1 MNSLAED
8 ARGKCDAGHSKE
20 LLTSDSA
27 KWRSLYLRSREK
39 AYSPEPIPIDAFANP
54 SIILVLERSFRISHF
69 SAGQWRKIDYT
80 RGMGILTPAG
90 HPRLVRHDIVG
101 KALNLLLL
109 VVPQETVDFVAQ
121 EVQKPNTLIGGSFSD
136 RPFFDDPV
144 IGNLAF
150 SVTSALRNG
159 APDFTLKPLRNGYP
173 HICCLAQ
180 PKVLN
185 GVSRSSKSVFPTT
198 ASCAYSNISKRTFLN
213 AWIFASSGISPFQF
227 AALFRKAVRNGRPF
241 PLRPRLAPPQRADV
255 CRYRTLERYLG
266 SR

>member
-27 KWRSLYLRSREK
+27 KWKSLYLRSREK

-69 SAGQWRKIDYT
+69 SAGRWRKIDYT
-80 RGMGILTPAG
+80 RGVGILTPAG

-159 APDFTLKPLRNGYP
+159 APDFYAQAAAQWISAHLLLGTTKGFEWRQSLAKERVSDYRLVRVLEYIEAHLSERLDLR
-173 HICCLAQ
+173 
-180 PKVLN
+180 VL
-185 GVSRSSKSVFPTT
+185 
-198 ASCAYSNISKRTFLN
+198 
-213 AWIFASSGISPFQF
+213 WH
-227 AALFRKAVRNGRPF
+227 
-241 PLRPRLAPPQRADV
+241 
-255 CRYRTLERYLG
+255 
-266 SR
+266 

>member
-159 APDFTLKPLRNGYP
+159 APDFYAQAAAQWISAHLLLGTTKGFEWRESLVKERVSDYRLVRVLEYIEAHLSERLDLR
-173 HICCLAQ
+173 
-180 PKVLN
+180 VL
-185 GVSRSSKSVFPTT
+185 
-198 ASCAYSNISKRTFLN
+198 
-213 AWIFASSGISPFQF
+213 WH
-227 AALFRKAVRNGRPF
+227 
-241 PLRPRLAPPQRADV
+241 
-255 CRYRTLERYLG
+255 
-266 SR
+266 

>member
-27 KWRSLYLRSREK
+27 KWKSLYLRSREK
-39 AYSPEPIPIDAFANP
+39 AYSPEPVPIDAFANP

-159 APDFTLKPLRNGYP
+159 APDFYAQAAAQWISAHLLLGTTKGFEWRESLVKERVSDYRLVRVLEYIEAHLSERLDLR
-173 HICCLAQ
+173 
-180 PKVLN
+180 VL
-185 GVSRSSKSVFPTT
+185 
-198 ASCAYSNISKRTFLN
+198 
-213 AWIFASSGISPFQF
+213 WH
-227 AALFRKAVRNGRPF
+227 
-241 PLRPRLAPPQRADV
+241 
-255 CRYRTLERYLG
+255 
-266 SR
+266 

>member
-101 KALNLLLL
+101 KALTLLLL

-159 APDFTLKPLRNGYP
+159 APDFYAQAAAQWISAHLLLGTTKGFEWRESLVKERVSDYRLVRVLEYIEAHLSERLDLR
-173 HICCLAQ
+173 
-180 PKVLN
+180 VL
-185 GVSRSSKSVFPTT
+185 
-198 ASCAYSNISKRTFLN
+198 
-213 AWIFASSGISPFQF
+213 WH
-227 AALFRKAVRNGRPF
+227 
-241 PLRPRLAPPQRADV
+241 
-255 CRYRTLERYLG
+255 
-266 SR
+266 